1 MLSVETN
8 ETKKGLG
15 IHARRA
21 LAYIVLVIMSF
32 LCLFWFYILFV
43 NATRSK
49 GELTQGFTLLPSTH
63 LIQNWK
69 GVMAGTLPV
78 VRGMINSLVVAT
90 CSAVLC
96 TYFST
101 MTAYAI
107 HVYDFKLKK
116 FMFTFI
122 LAIMTIPTQVTAL
135 GFIQLVA
142 DMKLEDNF
150 IPLIIPAIAAPAT
163 FFYMKQY
170 MESALPL
177 SLVEAARIDGSGE
190 FRTFNSIVLP
200 LLKPALAVQ
209 AIFSFVASWNNYF
222 LPSLIIDTST
232 KKTMPIMIAQLRS
245 ADFLKFDMGQVYMFI
260 FIAIIPVI
268 IVYFCLSKFI
278 IAGVSLGGVKE

>member
-49 GELTQGFTLLPSTH
+49 GELTQGFTLLPKTH

-142 DMKLEDNF
+142 DMKSR
-150 IPLIIPAIAAPAT
+150 IT
-163 FFYMKQY
+163 
-170 MESALPL
+170 L
-177 SLVEAARIDGSGE
+177 S
-190 FRTFNSIVLP
+190 P
-200 LLKPALAVQ
+200 
-209 AIFSFVASWNNYF
+209 
-222 LPSLIIDTST
+222 
-232 KKTMPIMIAQLRS
+232 
-245 ADFLKFDMGQVYMFI
+245 
-260 FIAIIPVI
+260 
-268 IVYFCLSKFI
+268 
-278 IAGVSLGGVKE
+278 